1 MQSGTIIGIFDSI
14 PLWVMLTPIV
24 ICSILALAV
33 IIERLVFYSR
43 IKYDYT
49 QLVESVRAYCSG
61 GKTEDAKRVCENYTG
76 PIVEMLAR
84 VTGGISG
91 NETRQRIVSDYSQ
104 KAIMSIEKN
113 IGVIATVATIAPMFG
128 LLGTVTG
135 MMKSFSG
142 LSRVGPMAHDL
153 LAYGIAEA
161 LITTAFGLLVAI
173 PSWIFYNYLVSR
185 AEFFV
190 KEIEYVANSAMTL
203 PGCDEK
209 DGG

>member
-14 PLWVMLTPIV
+14 PLWVMLIPIV
-24 ICSILALAV
+24 ICSILSLAV
-33 IIERLVFYSR
+33 IIERMIFYSR
-43 IKYDYT
+43 IKCDYT
-49 QLVESVRAYCSG
+49 QVVESVRAYCSG
-61 GKTEDAKRVCENYTG
+61 SKTGDAKRVCGNYSG
-76 PIVEMLAR
+76 PIIEMLAR
-84 VTGGISG
+84 VVNGISE
-91 NETRQRIVSDYSQ
+91 NESRQRIISDYSDR
-104 KAIMSIEKN
+104 AIRNVEKN

-203 PGCDEK
+203 PGCDKEQ
-209 DGG
+209 GE

>member
-1 MQSGTIIGIFDSI
+1 MQSSTIIGIFDAI
-14 PLWVMLTPIV
+14 PLWVMLIPII
-24 ICSILALAV
+24 ICSILSLAV
-33 IIERLVFYSR
+33 IIERIVFFSR
-43 IKYDYT
+43 IKHDYT
-49 QLVESVRAYCSG
+49 QMVESVRAYCSG
-61 GKTEDAKRVCENYTG
+61 GKTDDAMRVCENYTG
-76 PIVEMLAR
+76 PVVEVLKKVLMG
-84 VTGGISG
+84 TPGGES
-91 NETRQRIVSDYSQ
+91 RQRLISDYADR
-104 KAIMSIEKN
+104 AIRGIEKN

-185 AEFFV
+185 AEYYV
-190 KEIEYVANSAMTL
+190 REVEYVANSAMLL
-203 PGCDEK
+203 PGGIDE
-209 DGG
+209 

>member
-1 MQSGTIIGIFDSI
+1 MQSSTIIGIFDAI
-14 PLWVMLTPIV
+14 PLWVMLIPII
-24 ICSILALAV
+24 ICSILSLAV
-33 IIERLVFYSR
+33 IIERMVFFSR
-43 IKYDYT
+43 IKHDYT
-49 QLVESVRAYCSG
+49 QMVESVRAYCSG
-61 GKTEDAKRVCENYTG
+61 GKPDDAMRVCEKYTG
-76 PIVEMLAR
+76 PVVELMKKVLMG
-84 VTGGISG
+84 TPGG
-91 NETRQRIVSDYSQ
+91 ETRQRLISDYADR
-104 KAIMSIEKN
+104 AIRGIEKN

-185 AEFFV
+185 AEYYV
-190 KEIEYVANSAMTL
+190 REVEYVANSAMLL
-203 PGCDEK
+203 PGCSDE
-209 DGG
+209 